1 MNRGM
6 RPPSMRTEPRSLAI
20 IRNGDGFVVA
30 ALGAVEIISY
40 GTLYYCVSVV
50 ADDIARDLE
59 ITCEW
64 IFGCFSLALFASAL
78 MSLIAGRLMDRY
90 GADRT
95 MKLATFAAAVSLGL
109 AAVSWNA
116 VVFAIALFGMQIAAT
131 FLFYEAGLAL
141 LVQRDAGNAKR
152 QMTLLTLIVG
162 FSSTLFWPLTSLLLT
177 LVSWRGVFG
186 IYAGINVFIALPLTM
201 CTIRRRSVGPA
212 DENDVNELQVSS
224 NASPQVFDF
233 ALITIGFSLA
243 AFVLSALLGNMI
255 SILSSI
261 GLGLEGALFSALF
274 GPSQILIRLLAAFT
288 GNVAAIQLTLLSCI
302 LLCSATVIV
311 ALTSHS
317 VLGVTAFLVLLG
329 FSSGLN
335 SICRGTLPLWMFGQ
349 VGYGSRVGLVSAF
362 RLSTASF
369 APLLFSVVQ
378 NRYGISVALISLS
391 ICAAGSMLAFMLVS
405 IRIKRHP
412 SNFNE

>member
-1 MNRGM
+1 M
-6 RPPSMRTEPRSLAI
+6 RAEPRRSLATTW
-20 IRNGDGFVVA
+20 NGNGIVVA

-50 ADDIARDLE
+50 AEDIARDLE
-59 ITCEW
+59 ITREW
-64 IFGCFSLALFASAL
+64 IFGCFSLALFTGAL

-95 MKLATFAAAVSLGL
+95 MKLALVVAAASLAM

-131 FLFYEAGLAL
+131 FLFYEAAL
-141 LVQRDAGNAKR
+141 VFLVQRDAGHAKQ

-177 LVSWRGVFG
+177 LVYWRGVFG
-186 IYAGINVFIALPLTM
+186 IYAGVNVFIALPLM
-201 CTIRRRSVGPA
+201 FAIRRHSVGPG
-212 DENDVNELQVSS
+212 DQNDVRALQVSS
-224 NASPQVFDF
+224 NASPKTFDLV
-233 ALITIGFSLA
+233 LITIGFSLT

-255 SILSSI
+255 AILSSI
-261 GLGLEGALFSALF
+261 GLGLEGALFSAIF
-274 GPSQILIRLLAAFT
+274 GPSQVLIRLLAAFT
-288 GNVAAIQLTLLSCI
+288 GKITAIRLTLLSCL
-302 LLCSATVIV
+302 LLCSATMIV
-311 ALTSHS
+311 ALISHS
-317 VLGVTAFLVLLG
+317 ILGVTAFLILLG

-349 VGYGSRVGLVSAF
+349 VGYGSRVGLISVF

-369 APLLFSVVQ
+369 APLLFSLIQ
-378 NRYGISVALISLS
+378 NQYGISVALTSLS
-391 ICAAGSMLAFMLVS
+391 VCGAGSILAFVLVS
-405 IRIKRHP
+405 IRSKRH
-412 SNFNE
+412 SSSLNE